1 MLCKTVFL
9 KMSQNS
15 YSSENTF
22 FMEYLLAAASNKYSP
37 EEKLFKKSFKNSGEN
52 TRERV

>member
-1 MLCKTVFL
+1 
-9 KMSQNS
+9 MSQNS

-22 FMEYLLAAASNKYSP
+22 FMEYLRAAASNKYSP
-37 EEKLFKKSFKNSGEN
+37 EELFKKSFKTSGEN